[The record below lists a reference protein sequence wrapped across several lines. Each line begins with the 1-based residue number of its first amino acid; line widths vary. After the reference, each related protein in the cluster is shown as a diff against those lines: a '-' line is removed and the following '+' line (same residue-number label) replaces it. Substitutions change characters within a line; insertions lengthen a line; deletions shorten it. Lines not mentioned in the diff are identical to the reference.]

1 MKCKKD
7 KIKCIWGLFTA
18 EDITLDVID
27 KHPRRDELIVETLL
41 MLPEIKSKWER
52 KRIKTGLKKFPKKM
66 SK

>member
-7 KIKCIWGLFTA
+7 KIKCILGLFTA
-18 EDITLDVID
+18 EDITLDMID

-52 KRIKTGLKKFPKKM
+52 ERIKTGLKKFPKKM